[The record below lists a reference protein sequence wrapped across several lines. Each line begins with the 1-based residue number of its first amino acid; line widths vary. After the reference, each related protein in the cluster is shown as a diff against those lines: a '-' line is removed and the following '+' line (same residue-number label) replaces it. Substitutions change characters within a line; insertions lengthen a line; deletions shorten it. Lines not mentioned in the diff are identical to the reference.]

1 MKGVAEPV
9 RAYIPVRALDSPSSS
24 GIIKMT
30 ENHELVFPNRI
41 VNTKNLSYDEKR
53 TILFNIKEVFNA
65 LKGDLK
71 NPE

>member
-41 VNTKNLSYDEKR
+41 VNTKNLSYDEK
-53 TILFNIKEVFNA
+53 
-65 LKGDLK
+65 K
-71 NPE
+71 NNSL